1 MVSFAF
7 LIWPIPYWKLFK
19 MTIIFQIWLQRT
31 LTFFL
36 LCRKNYNTN
45 IVEKILWDAI
55 SLEKSK
61 QQNFRIIR
69 VTRGP

>member
-1 MVSFAF
+1 MITKNFNISF
-7 LIWPIPYWKLFK
+7 I
-19 MTIIFQIWLQRT
+19 MQ
-31 LTFFL
+31 
-36 LCRKNYNTN
+36 KNYNTN